1 MKEKSIN
8 ILEFENIAHY
18 YNRDKNVISN
28 CSFKVKEGSICAIF
42 GESGSGKSTLLRL
55 IAGLERP
62 YKGNIK
68 INEEIVSSSEMIV
81 PPQKRGVGLVFQD
94 YALFPHLTVKENIA
108 FWIKDNKN
116 KTVEDLLEKVKM
128 EGFENKYP
136 NELSGGQQQRIAIA
150 RTLANNTKL
159 LLLDEPFSNLDDEL
173 KTDLRKEIKKL
184 VNQINTTLLFIKHDI
199 LDAIDIA
206 DEIIFIES
214 GEIIKHNSIKNI
226 FKDND
231 HQYIDSTKN
240 NLKIKGELIKKIIG

>member
-1 MKEKSIN
+1 MN
-8 ILEFENIAHY
+8 ILEFENIAHS
-18 YNRDKNVISN
+18 YNNKKEIISN
-28 CSFKVKEGSICAIF
+28 CSFKLKEGSICSIF

-62 YKGNIK
+62 HTGNIK

-108 FWIKDNKN
+108 FGIKDNKN
-116 KTVEDLLEKVKM
+116 KTVEYLLEKVKM

-150 RTLANNTKL
+150 RTLANNPKL

-184 VNQINTTLLFIKHDI
+184 VKQINTTLIFITHDI

-206 DEIIFIES
+206 DEIIFIDE
-214 GEIIKHNSIKNI
+214 GRIIKHTSLKNI
-226 FKDND
+226 FNDNQ
-231 HQYIDSTKN
+231 HQYIDNTKN
-240 NLKIKGELIKKIIG
+240 NLKYKVELIKKIIS

>member
-108 FWIKDNKN
+108 FGIKDNKN

-128 EGFENKYP
+128 EGFKNKYP

-150 RTLANNTKL
+150 RTLANNPKL

-184 VNQINTTLLFIKHDI
+184 VKQINTTLLFITHDI

-214 GEIIKHNSIKNI
+214 GEIIKHTSIKNI